1 MEVGRAEL
9 CGALQQRGRLGA
21 RVLQLALR
29 AEQRRTQRLQV
40 SSGSR
45 RGSSSSAGGGSEQ
58 QSVRL
63 LQGLVQLRT
72 ANTNTNT
79 TLT

>member
-45 RGSSSSAGGGSEQ
+45 GRSSRSAGGGSEQ
-58 QSVRL
+58 QRVRL
-63 LQGLVQLRT
+63 LQGLVQLQRT
-72 ANTNTNT
+72 PTQR
-79 TLT
+79 